1 MALKR
6 MRGQADRLTPRVER
20 VANGLVAHLSTED
33 PRTGVVSPQYVAST
47 PEEMKEVL
55 SEQLEVLV
63 DEILGISPTKRAIN
77 ALLGDDCCL

>member
-6 MRGQADRLTPRVER
+6 MRGQADRLTLRVER

-33 PRTGVVSPQYVAST
+33 PRTGVVAST